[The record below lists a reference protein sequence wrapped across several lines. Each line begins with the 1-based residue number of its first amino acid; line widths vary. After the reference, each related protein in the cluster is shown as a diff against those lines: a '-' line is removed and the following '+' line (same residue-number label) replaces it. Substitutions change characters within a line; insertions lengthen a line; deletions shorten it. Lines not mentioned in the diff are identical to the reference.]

1 MMKVR
6 FRRAAEA
13 DLQGIVAWFEITA
26 PEALPRILDDIYV
39 GIDRLIDHPR
49 SGVKVP
55 IAGLR
60 RIVTRKFHFK
70 IAYQIDGDS
79 IVIVGIYR
87 YQNREK

>member
-6 FRRAAEA
+6 FRRTAET
-13 DLQGIVAWFEITA
+13 DLQGIVDWFEGVA
-26 PEALPRILDDIYV
+26 PEALPRILDDIYAR
-39 GIDRLIDHPR
+39 IDRLIDHPR
-49 SGVKVP
+49 SGMKVP

-60 RIVTRKFHFK
+60 RIVTHKYHFK

-87 YQNREK
+87 YQNREY